1 MGILDSVT
9 LGILQAQLLEG
20 LEFETVVPVA
30 VSTVVERLEVDTGLL
45 APDPDPDPT
54 LFEVSLLVDF
64 KLIIGE
70 IGGGACLPTKVK

>member
-1 MGILDSVT
+1 MVVGVLDSVT

-20 LEFETVVPVA
+20 LEFELGTVA

-45 APDPDPDPT
+45 TPTPDPT

-70 IGGGACLPTKVK
+70 IGGGACLPTKLK